1 MKKKVGSFKLLF
13 ISNRWRVCKEN
24 HLPLFHIPFK
34 EEEKFASQQ
43 KAKLEEEKNK
53 IKNDESIIAEERKKM
68 LEKIEEKEKEMK
80 KVSAF
85 DQNNQKGNKISL
97 PW

>member
-1 MKKKVGSFKLLF
+1 MVFF

-24 HLPLFHIPFK
+24 HLRFFHIPFK

-53 IKNDESIIAEERKKM
+53 IKNDESIIADERKKM

-80 KVSAF
+80 KVSAL
-85 DQNNQKGNKISL
+85 D
-97 PW
+97 